1 MRGKIQSAPAAL
13 AMLSGLNVLNYLD
26 RYVGAAVLP
35 LMLTAFSLTD
45 AKGGMLQSAFIVVYS
60 LMSPVAGWLGDRRAR
75 LPLAAAGV
83 LIWSV
88 ATLGTAAAPTFAVL
102 LVARALI
109 GVGEASYGVITPALV
124 SDYYPAEKRARVLA
138 IFYAA
143 IPVGTALGYIV
154 GGSVGS
160 HWGWRAAF
168 LVAGI
173 PGAILGLA
181 LLLLQEPPRGGSDAA
196 GAHGGAG
203 GIGVGAGLGETL
215 RALGAR
221 RSYLFNTATQV
232 LYSFAMGGLA
242 TWMPTYFV
250 RVRGLPLETATTRF
264 GLILVLAGFAGTL
277 VGGTLSDRLEHR
289 IRAATFT
296 VSGVGLL
303 LSLVFTLLAVLHP
316 APAVYWPAM
325 FGTLFLLFLN
335 TGPLNAAIAN
345 VLPASLRAR
354 GFAITTMVMHLLG
367 DALSPWLIGVA
378 SDHVGLTAPTVATG
392 VLLALSGVVL
402 LAGRG
407 ALERDLAAA
416 RSAPS
421 EPAPVAT

>member
-1 MRGKIQSAPAAL
+1 
-13 AMLSGLNVLNYLD
+13 MLTGLNVLNYLD

-35 LMLTAFSLTD
+35 LMLSAFALSD
-45 AKGGMLQSAFIVVYS
+45 AQGGLLQSAFIIVYS
-60 LMSPVAGWLGDRRAR
+60 LMSPIAGWLGDRRAR
-75 LPLAAAGV
+75 MPLAAAGV

-102 LVARALI
+102 LFARALI

-173 PGAILGLA
+173 PGAVLGLA
-181 LLLLQEPPRGGSDAA
+181 LLLLEEPPRGASDAA
-196 GAHGGAG
+196 DHHGGGRRNRRRRRARRN
-203 GIGVGAGLGETL
+203 VARARRAPELPLQHRDPGALQLRHGRARDLDADLL
-215 RALGAR
+215 RARPRPAARDRDDPLRAHPGAR
-221 RSYLFNTATQV
+221 R
-232 LYSFAMGGLA
+232 
-242 TWMPTYFV
+242 
-250 RVRGLPLETATTRF
+250 
-264 GLILVLAGFAGTL
+264 
-277 VGGTLSDRLEHR
+277 
-289 IRAATFT
+289 IRRHPGRRHA
-296 VSGVGLL
+296 LR
-303 LSLVFTLLAVLHP
+303 P
-316 APAVYWPAM
+316 APASHSAPPPSPSRASACCSRCSLRCSRLLHPSPSVYWPAM

-335 TGPLNAAIAN
+335 TGPLNAALAN
-345 VLPASLRAR
+345 VLPASAPRAR
-354 GFAITTMVMHLLG
+354 LRHHHDGHASCSAKRRRRGSSASPRTTSV
-367 DALSPWLIGVA
+367 SPRRRWRRA
-378 SDHVGLTAPTVATG
+378 CCS
-392 VLLALSGVVL
+392 ALSGAVL

-416 RSAPS
+416 RSGAS
-421 EPAPVAT
+421 EPAPVST